1 MRTGGTTM
9 IYRMLALN
17 IDGTLLESN
26 GKLHKT
32 TKDAIRYAQQKG
44 VYITLL
50 TSRNY
55 ASAKKVARALKL
67 KGLFASHHGAY
78 ISTAYD
84 KPEFVKRIGE
94 DLTYEIVRFLESFQ
108 CQIRLVHEKFS
119 LSNKLQLNNN
129 LLAKAIFTSGDPLAY
144 SHQFVSELSES
155 LVDTPVA
162 PPKIEAYFESEQDLE
177 DARKAMASMFNEVEA
192 ECSAPGKLDIVPAG
206 VSKLSGLIYI
216 CDRIGVSMKE
226 VVAIG
231 DGADDIPFIQAAG
244 LGVAMGNAPYE
255 VKRAADWVTRTENE
269 HGVAYMVREHFRRQH
284 PIAFLQKMNILK
296 K

>member
-1 MRTGGTTM
+1 M

-17 IDGTLLESN
+17 IDGTLLESS

-32 TKDAIRYAQQKG
+32 TKEAIRYAQQKG

-50 TSRNY
+50 TSRNF
-55 ASAKKVARALKL
+55 ASAKKVARTLKL

-78 ISTAYD
+78 ISTAHD
-84 KPEFVKRIGE
+84 KPEFVKRISE
-94 DLTYEIVRFLESFQ
+94 DVTYEIVRFLESFQ
-108 CQIRLVHEKFS
+108 CQIRLVHERFS
-119 LSNKLQLNNN
+119 LANKLNLNNN
-129 LLAKAIFTSGDPLAY
+129 LLAKAIFTSGDPIAY
-144 SHQFVSELSES
+144 SHQFVTDLSDS

-177 DARKAMASMFNEVEA
+177 DARKALGTMFKEVEA
-192 ECSAPGKLDIVPAG
+192 ACSAPGKLDIVPAG

-216 CDRIGVSMKE
+216 CDRLGISLKE

-231 DGADDIPFIQAAG
+231 DGTDDIPFIQAAG

-255 VKRAADWVTRTENE
+255 VKRAADWITRSENE

-296 K
+296 R